1 MSFPSLKKMVKTLK
15 GYVSSRKISGQI
27 VPQSIQNIILRN
39 YCNENKY
46 NFALSST
53 EYSPEES
60 FLMLEK
66 TIKELDPYHG
76 IISYSI
82 FQLPYNLN
90 YRNIILNKII
100 NKKKIF
106 YFVIEKICIKDKNDI
121 INLNQILKINQ
132 LLPYS
137 LDQI

>member
-1 MSFPSLKKMVKTLK
+1 MSFPSLKKMVKILK

-27 VPQSIQNIILRN
+27 VPQSIQNIIIRN

-66 TIKELDPYHG
+66 TINEIDKYYG
-76 IISYSI
+76 IITYSI
-82 FQLPYNLN
+82 FQLPYNLR
-90 YRNIILNKII
+90 YRNIIMNKII
-100 NKKKIF
+100 NKNKII
-106 YFVIEKICIKDKNDI
+106 YFVLEKICIKDKNDI
-121 INLNQILKINQ
+121 IKLNQIIKINQ

-137 LDQI
+137 LNKI

>member
-1 MSFPSLKKMVKTLK
+1 MYKTLK
-15 GYVSSRKISGQI
+15 GYVSSRSILGQI
-27 VPQSIQNIILRN
+27 VPQSIQNTILRS
-39 YCNENKY
+39 YCNENNFK
-46 NFALSST
+46 FALSST

>member
-1 MSFPSLKKMVKTLK
+1 MSYLNLKKMYKTLK
-15 GYVSSRKISGQI
+15 GYVSSRSISGQI
-27 VPQSIQNIILRN
+27 VPQSIQNTILRS
-39 YCNENKY
+39 YCNENNFK
-46 NFALSST
+46 FALSST
-53 EYSPEES
+53 EYSPAES

>member
-1 MSFPSLKKMVKTLK
+1 MYKTLK
-15 GYVSSRKISGQI
+15 GYVSSRSISGQI
-27 VPQSIQNIILRN
+27 VPQSIQNTILRS
-39 YCNENKY
+39 YCNENNFK
-46 NFALSST
+46 FALSST
-53 EYSPEES
+53 EYSPAES

>member
-1 MSFPSLKKMVKTLK
+1 MSFPSLKKMVKILK

-27 VPQSIQNIILRN
+27 VPQSIQNIIIRN

-66 TIKELDPYHG
+66 TINEIDKYYG
-76 IISYSI
+76 IITYSI

>member
-1 MSFPSLKKMVKTLK
+1 MYKTLK
-15 GYVSSRKISGQI
+15 GYVSSRSLSGQI
-27 VPQSIQNIILRN
+27 VPQSIQNTILRN
-39 YCNENKY
+39 YCNENNFK
-46 NFALSST
+46 FALSST
-53 EYSPEES
+53 EYSPNES

-66 TIKELDPYHG
+66 TIKELDPYYG

-137 LDQI
+137 LNKI